1 MQARENI
8 INTRRVLNE
17 TGPLDKYT
25 SKSNI
30 EKRSK
35 NNTEIYI
42 YLMVLNKDLFSMS
55 YIDISNSSRASA

>member
-8 INTRRVLNE
+8 INTRRVSNE
-17 TGPLDKYT
+17 TDPLNKYT

-42 YLMVLNKDLFSMS
+42 
-55 YIDISNSSRASA
+55 

>member
-42 YLMVLNKDLFSMS
+42 QWY
-55 YIDISNSSRASA
+55 